1 MRRSAWLPTSPLRSF
16 IHTKFSSTLARAGS
30 QVDASMSR
38 SRSLAFRSETLYL
51 RWGIVIR
58 KPLGFYEGA
67 IELEW
72 PQRLLSL
79 GEPRIENL

>member
-16 IHTKFSSTLARAGS
+16 IHTKFSSTLDRGS

-38 SRSLAFRSETLYL
+38 SRSLEFRSETLYL
-51 RWGIVIR
+51 RWGTVIR
-58 KPLGFYEGA
+58 KPPGFYEGA

-72 PQRLLSL
+72 RLLSL
-79 GEPRIENL
+79 GELRIENL